1 MNCSSV
7 DVLRK
12 QGDASGVPERNR
24 LRIVSV
30 GKSVYAYTCLNLA

>member
-1 MNCSSV
+1 MKCSSV
-7 DVLRK
+7 EVLRK
-12 QGDASGVPERNR
+12 QGDVRDVPKRNR

>member
-1 MNCSSV
+1 MKCSSV

-12 QGDASGVPERNR
+12 QGDARGVAKRNC